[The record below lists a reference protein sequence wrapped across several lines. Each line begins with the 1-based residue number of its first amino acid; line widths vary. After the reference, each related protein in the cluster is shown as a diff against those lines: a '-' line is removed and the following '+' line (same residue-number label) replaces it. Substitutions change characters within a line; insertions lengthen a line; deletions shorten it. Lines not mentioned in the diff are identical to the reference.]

1 MDKQKNYLVLAAS
14 NKGRLQVL
22 PKKPRSRRYWIGHRC
37 FAAVITYHAFI
48 NIMEVN
54 INAIF
59 MNALD

>member
-48 NIMEVN
+48 MELN
-54 INAIF
+54 NNTIF
-59 MNALD
+59 MNASD